1 MQIRDNVKLLC
12 KSYGIT
18 QKELAA
24 RIGMKENTFN
34 IILGKGNPQLS
45 TLQKI
50 ASGLGISLS
59 DLLAED
65 AGASSQPDTPQPRQ
79 EHANGQGIFCP
90 HCGGRITLYVRA
102 EDTPRQDAADTPQ
115 QEQQSSAVT
124 QD

>member
-12 KSYGIT
+12 KTFGIT

-24 RIGMKENTFN
+24 KIGMKENTFN

-50 ASGLGISLS
+50 AGGFGITVS
-59 DLLAED
+59 DLLAEGAVTPPQQD
-65 AGASSQPDTPQPRQ
+65 APQPRQ
-79 EHANGQGIFCP
+79 EHTAGQGIFCP

-102 EDTPRQDAADTPQ
+102 EDTTDPSPQPDTAGNTSE
-115 QEQQSSAVT
+115 QEQWNA
-124 QD
+124 